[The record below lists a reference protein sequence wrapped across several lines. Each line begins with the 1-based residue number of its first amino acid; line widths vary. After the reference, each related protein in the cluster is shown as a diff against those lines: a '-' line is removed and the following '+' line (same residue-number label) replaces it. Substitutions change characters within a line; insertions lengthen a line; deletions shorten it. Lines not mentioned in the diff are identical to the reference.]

1 MGGSAAGLTP
11 LAATATPA
19 APAAAP
25 AGSGHEGHAGH
36 NTAPLWSAG
45 RVEQRLRDAG
55 ITARPLPATGPHMFM
70 SIPAKSYEL
79 PGGDELQLFVYAD
92 SAARAADTEKLDIAR
107 VAPPG
112 MMIKWRAQPTM
123 IIDGNLA
130 AIVITNDEA
139 RRKLVLGALSRLG
152 DGR

>member
-1 MGGSAAGLTP
+1 MTPPAETAHGGH
-11 LAATATPA
+11 
-19 APAAAP
+19 
-25 AGSGHEGHAGH
+25 SGHGS
-36 NTAPLWSAG
+36 PLWSAEV
-45 RVEQRLRDAG
+45 VEQRLRDAG
-55 ITARPLPATGPHMFM
+55 IAARALPATGPHIFM

-79 PGGDELQLFVYAD
+79 ADGDQLQLFIYGD

-123 IIDGNLA
+123 IIDANLA

-139 RRKLVLGALSRLG
+139 RRQQVRGALSPLG
-152 DGR
+152 GRH